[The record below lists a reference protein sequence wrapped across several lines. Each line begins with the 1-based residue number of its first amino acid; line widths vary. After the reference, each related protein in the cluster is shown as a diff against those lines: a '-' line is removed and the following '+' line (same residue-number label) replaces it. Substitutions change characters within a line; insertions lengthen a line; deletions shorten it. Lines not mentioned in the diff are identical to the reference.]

1 MRVVVAGGIFGLS
14 DEERRAREAAPEM
27 TLADGLEALGHEA
40 VRMSLSDTAA
50 MRRTRGVDIFHI
62 HHLSRVAVE
71 AALLPTVRPFVF
83 TEHQT
88 GPASTRSRRMAQRL
102 CLHLANQVICL
113 SETEASEKRSR
124 YNLSS
129 SRLTVIPNGVAV
141 PGRFTGRRDW
151 TAGEPFRLLFVGQ
164 LIDWKQVPRA
174 ITALKHLP
182 ENVSLRL
189 VYHNAELEFEL
200 RHLTT
205 ELNLAHRVDFAG
217 RKSGEDLY
225 REYMNANALVLPSAP
240 REALPSVVT
249 EALQTGLP
257 VVGSAAGAIAEQV
270 GSAGVIVST
279 NRDDSISPAID
290 SLMDDYVAFAERA
303 VARGSEL
310 RDQYTP
316 SRMAQ
321 DHVRLYE
328 RLLSS

>member
-1 MRVVVAGGIFGLS
+1 
-14 DEERRAREAAPEM
+14 
-27 TLADGLEALGHEA
+27 
-40 VRMSLSDTAA
+40 
-50 MRRTRGVDIFHI
+50 
-62 HHLSRVAVE
+62 
-71 AALLPTVRPFVF
+71 
-83 TEHQT
+83 
-88 GPASTRSRRMAQRL
+88 
-102 CLHLANQVICL
+102 
-113 SETEASEKRSR
+113 
-124 YNLSS
+124 
-129 SRLTVIPNGVAV
+129 
-141 PGRFTGRRDW
+141 
-151 TAGEPFRLLFVGQ
+151 VGQ

-270 GSAGVIVST
+270 
-279 NRDDSISPAID
+279 RDDSISPAID